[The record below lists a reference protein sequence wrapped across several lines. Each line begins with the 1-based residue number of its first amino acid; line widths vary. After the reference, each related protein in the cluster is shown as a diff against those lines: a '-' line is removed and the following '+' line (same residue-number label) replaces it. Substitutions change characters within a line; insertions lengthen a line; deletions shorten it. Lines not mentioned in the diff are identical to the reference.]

1 MRLSYERDSKGI
13 ENWKQGENMLEKN
26 VEILIN
32 TLLTDCGLGTIISP
46 IESVPG
52 GYLHRMYKVTTDR
65 GIYAV
70 KHLNP
75 EIMSRPDALD
85 NFERA
90 ESIEYIPAIV
100 VNENKMQNVRYFADH
115 LDILPGRMF
124 FIENYKGEKVA
135 TATAYY
141 DIYGRD
147 NSGDG
152 WLHWVAVRRDY
163 QGKGL
168 SKPLITYALNIL
180 HQLGHSIGVSG
191 QAVSE

>member
-1 MRLSYERDSKGI
+1 
-13 ENWKQGENMLEKN
+13 MLEKN

-147 NSGDG
+147 NSSDG

-180 HQLGHSIGVSG
+180 QQLGHSIGVSG
-191 QAVSE
+191 QAVSK